1 MYVESCMILV
11 VCGSFIETRR
21 GTRQTIGYARVL
33 LNCILPGYARVAQRA
48 VPSAPAQVAVGS
60 TAFVVTP
67 HRALAHML
75 GPPHEGLKGCESV
88 ETLLPPA
95 AILERPP

>member
-1 MYVESCMILV
+1 MNCICKLYVTCDMYVESCTILV

-48 VPSAPAQVAVGS
+48 VPSAPAQVVAGS
-60 TAFVVTP
+60 TAFVIDP
-67 HRALAHML
+67 RHAPAH
-75 GPPHEGLKGCESV
+75 
-88 ETLLPPA
+88 A
-95 AILERPP
+95 